1 MKSLVFMM
9 MLSMFLVS
17 AGVVYLSINRDPL
30 GGVPHV
36 DVPLDPAPP
45 EQAAAAPAPAA
56 DTAAADP
63 AGVDPAASDPAA
75 SDAAASDPAAS
86 DPAALTIGAPSTE
99 ANTNSDEPLTVTT
112 FPIPDPN
119 APATA
124 GDAAATTDTGQ

>member
-45 EQAAAAPAPAA
+45 ETQASAPAPEAA
-56 DTAAADP
+56 IAATPPEPAEIDATALP
-63 AGVDPAASDPAA
+63 GTAGTA
-75 SDAAASDPAAS
+75 SDAGGSAG
-86 DPAALTIGAPSTE
+86 ALTVDVPPADLD
-99 ANTNSDEPLTVTT
+99 SDEPLTVTT
-112 FPIPDPN
+112 FPIPQADE
-119 APATA
+119 APAAT
-124 GDAAATTDTGQ
+124 GEAAATADPAQ

>member
-45 EQAAAAPAPAA
+45 EQAAAAPAAPAA
-56 DTAAADP
+56 DTATADP
-63 AGVDPAASDPAA
+63 AGVDP
-75 SDAAASDPAAS
+75 AASDPAAS

>member
-17 AGVVYLSINRDPL
+17 AGVGYLSINRDPL

-45 EQAAAAPAPAA
+45 EQAAAAPAPAE
-56 DTAAADP
+56 DAAAT
-63 AGVDPAASDPAA
+63 ADPAASDPALGGGTA
-75 SDAAASDPAAS
+75 DAAPAIDPALAIGEPSADAS
-86 DPAALTIGAPSTE
+86 I
-99 ANTNSDEPLTVTT
+99 NSDEPLTVTT

-124 GDAAATTDTGQ
+124 AGDAATTNSGQ

>member
-45 EQAAAAPAPAA
+45 EAEASAPAPEPTVAESS
-56 DTAAADP
+56 TDP
-63 AGVDPAASDPAA
+63 AVVDPAASVSSAGAVPEVGGGTGALSVDVPPANL
-75 SDAAASDPAAS
+75 D
-86 DPAALTIGAPSTE
+86 
-99 ANTNSDEPLTVTT
+99 SDEPLTVTT
-112 FPIPDPN
+112 FPIPEPAE
-119 APATA
+119 APAATD
-124 GDAAATTDTGQ
+124 GATTTDPAQ

>member
-45 EQAAAAPAPAA
+45 EQAAAAPAAPAA
-56 DTAAADP
+56 DTATADP
-63 AGVDPAASDPAA
+63 AGMDPAASDP
-75 SDAAASDPAAS
+75 AASDPAAS
-86 DPAALTIGAPSTE
+86 DPAALTIGAPSAE